1 MSDDTDATPPAPAAS
16 AWEDIAPQV
25 LAFYRGV
32 LQALHAA
39 QVPFLVGG
47 AFAFGWATGIRRAT
61 KDLDLFL
68 KRSDLERAFDALQ
81 QAGYSTELSFPHW
94 LAKVYGDEAFGD
106 LIFNSGNGVS
116 PVDDAWFM
124 HAEPAL
130 MLGVPVQIAPVEET
144 LLSKAF
150 IMERERF
157 DGADVAH
164 LLRARAERLDWRR
177 LLDRF
182 GPYWRVLLGHLVLFG
197 FIYPAERGRVPAWV
211 MDELLA
217 RLQKEAEQGAVPI
230 QVCGGTLLSR
240 EQYLPDVLHHG
251 YQDGRIMPYGTMSAD
266 EVAQWT
272 QAIPG
277 RAGTGSGPTG
287 DEAHAD

>member
-1 MSDDTDATPPAPAAS
+1 MPQPSTAPSPFSPPTLSP
-16 AWEDIAPQV
+16 WEAIHPDVVGFYRQV
-25 LAFYRGV
+25 LETLA
-32 LQALHAA
+32 AA

-47 AFAFGWATGIRRAT
+47 AFAFGHTTGIERHT

-68 KRSDLERAFDALQ
+68 KREDVDRALQ
-81 QAGYSTELSFPHW
+81 ALQAAGYATELSYPHW
-94 LAKVYGDEAFGD
+94 LAKVFGSDAFAD

-116 PVDDAWFM
+116 PVDDAWFD
-124 HAEPAL
+124 HAEPAQT
-130 MLGVPVQIAPVEET
+130 LGVPVRLAPPEET

-164 LLRARAERLDWRR
+164 LLRARADSLDWRR

-182 GPYWRVLLGHLVLFG
+182 GPYWRVLLSHLVLFG
-197 FIYPAERGRVPAWV
+197 FIYPAERGRVPSWV

-217 RLQKEAEQGAVPI
+217 RLQQEAQQGALPL

-240 EQYLPDVLHHG
+240 EQYLPDVQQHG
-251 YQDGRIMPYGTMSAD
+251 YQDGRIMPYGTMTA
-266 EVAQWT
+266 EQVAQWT
-272 QAIPG
+272 EAIPS
-277 RAGTGSGPTG
+277 R
-287 DEAHAD
+287 EADAAD